1 MYDLIVAALI
11 ATVVAMWFMFGMA
24 LGDLRRQSDTLGAAM
39 LFTGAASFTYGA
51 IWFANWLKG
60 VM

>member
-1 MYDLIVAALI
+1 MWMTFICAFSEALQ
-11 ATVVAMWFMFGMA
+11 
-24 LGDLRRQSDTLGAAM
+24 LRRRGGTLGAAM